1 MPPWPGRRGTD
12 PNRIKSW
19 QTVSCI
25 SLLVRRLVEMN
36 ELLIGSSSFT
46 ERTNMSTSLP
56 EILLNG
62 QLAKRRL
69 DEVFDM
75 TDSGRQ
81 SLPIT
86 GKVPVTPDRSES
98 VQRQRPTRDL
108 ASSRDIF
115 RDSTRNQ
122 SRPKRSRQ
130 PDSDMTASCFILTLL
145 LIATIVAVY
154 TDRPVFWLLMGPVPL
169 AAGIALLACFQTGP
183 LIMPYC
189 KTPRCK
195 SGSNCSA

>member
-1 MPPWPGRRGTD
+1 
-12 PNRIKSW
+12 
-19 QTVSCI
+19 
-25 SLLVRRLVEMN
+25 MN

-46 ERTNMSTSLP
+46 ERTNMSILPP

-75 TDSGRQ
+75 TDSGRP
-81 SLPIT
+81 SSPIT
-86 GKVPVTPDRSES
+86 GQVPVTPDGSEP
-98 VQRQRPTRDL
+98 VQRQRRARDL

-115 RDSTRNQ
+115 GDSTRKQ
-122 SRPKRSRQ
+122 SRPKRSSQ
-130 PDSDMTASCFILTLL
+130 SDSDMTASCFILTLL
-145 LIATIVAVY
+145 LIATIIAVY

-169 AAGIALLACFQTGP
+169 AAGFALLACFQTGR

-195 SGSNCSA
+195 SGSSCSA